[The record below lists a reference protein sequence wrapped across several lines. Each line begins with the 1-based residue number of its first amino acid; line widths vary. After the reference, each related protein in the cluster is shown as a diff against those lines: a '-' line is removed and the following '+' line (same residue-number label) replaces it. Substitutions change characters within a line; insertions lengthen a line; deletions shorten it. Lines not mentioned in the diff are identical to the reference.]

1 MLSLKKK
8 SAILALSAGLTLGL
22 AACGSSSDGTTTG
35 TGAAATADASPVA
48 KIDSL
53 TGESTAVKLDPAFL
67 AGLTSLKLTPAVL
80 GGATL
85 VGDVITFPIS
95 GGNVTYFTP
104 GSVDPYVQGE
114 IDHDGSGLQLTGGG
128 KVVKLENFV
137 VDPGKSMLTGK
148 VTVDGKVAFESAP
161 LFFLDG
167 RTLQP
172 LAAGTKPNTAV
183 LLGTTVTLT
192 APAAEALNGVF
203 GVTALAEGFPVG
215 VATITV
221 NTA

>member
-22 AACGSSSDGTTTG
+22 AACGSSSEGTTTG
-35 TGAAATADASPVA
+35 TAATADASPVA

-85 VGDVITFPIS
+85 VGDVISFPIS

-183 LLGTTVTLT
+183 LQVTTVTLT
-192 APAAEALNGVF
+192 AEAAAALNGVF

-221 NTA
+221 DTPA